1 MRFCRLI
8 AVLAFA
14 LSFVSCTPEKAGVRM
29 LGEVDGVPFY
39 EMTAER
45 LPDLPEARGSHHT
58 MLLGD
63 ELTVFGGATDGFVME
78 PSIAYLKNGVWNKV
92 PMKYPHYYGFATLL
106 PDGKVMLGGGS
117 DENFGIGQSW
127 GVEIYD
133 PQTHETQGVGIMS
146 RKRAGVSA
154 AVLSDGRVVVSG
166 NWYGDDDIE
175 IYEPGNG
182 FSFVKESA
190 LQRAYPVILPS
201 APDNALIFSGEGT
214 FGEVKEGIVDR
225 LVGEPFHVPLLDEWR
240 ALYSINPTSSDDMRI
255 GEYTYLLQVHR
266 RADGQAAILKVAGEQ
281 FSLLETDYPIPMQNP
296 DGTQITWLSDLQVD
310 RSSRLAWI
318 QGVDGEN
325 HSYAASIDY
334 DPTFEGGKAS
344 IRVFQSGKDYNRPIT
359 SIARLLP
366 GGKLAYVGGV
376 KRLPDITADN
386 FSSTS
391 EVWVFHTAAEPRK
404 AIPAWKWILALFT
417 FGAAVYWLTY
427 AFRQQKKAKAAEE
440 AEKLRAAEEAE
451 KTQAAAKTDLLTR
464 IISLVE
470 EKQLYLQKDLKVS
483 DIARELGTNATY
495 ISASIN
501 GQMGVSFPDF
511 ISKYRVEHAQRLM
524 REHPDMPLSA
534 IWENSGFNNEKS
546 FSRSFKTHTG
556 QTPSAWKTQK

>member
-1 MRFCRLI
+1 MRFSRLI
-8 AVLAFA
+8 PVLALALTFA
-14 LSFVSCTPEKAGVRM
+14 SCTPEKAGVRM

-127 GVEIYD
+127 GVEVYD
-133 PQTHETQGVGIMS
+133 PRTHETQGIGIMS

-154 AVLSDGRVVVSG
+154 AVLSDGRIVVSG
-166 NWYGDDDIE
+166 NWYADDDIE
-175 IYEPGNG
+175 IYEPGKG

-190 LQRAYPVILPS
+190 LQRDYPVILPS
-201 APDNALIFSGEGT
+201 APDNALIFAGKDI
-214 FGEVKEGIVDR
+214 FGRELEGIVDR
-225 LVGEPFHVPLLDEWR
+225 LDGEPFRVPLLDEWG
-240 ALYSINPTSSDDMRI
+240 AEYNINPTSIDEMRI
-255 GEYTYLLQVHR
+255 GEYIYLLLVR
-266 RADGQAAILKVAGEQ
+266 RCADGQAGILKVAGEQ
-281 FSLLETDYPIPMQNP
+281 FSLLETEYPIPMQNP
-296 DGTQITWLSDLQVD
+296 DGAQILWLSDLQVD
-310 RSSRLAWI
+310 RSSRVAWI

-325 HSYAASIDY
+325 NFYAASIDY
-334 DPTFEGGKAS
+334 DPTFEGGEAS
-344 IRVFQSGKDYNRPIT
+344 IRVFQSGKDYDQPFT
-359 SIARLLP
+359 SRARLLP
-366 GGKLAYVGGV
+366 GGRLAYVGGV
-376 KRLPDITADN
+376 KRLADITADN
-386 FSSTS
+386 FSSTR
-391 EVWVFHTAAEPRK
+391 EVWVFHTAVEPRE
-404 AIPAWKWILALFT
+404 ALPAWRWILAAIT
-417 FGAAVYWLTY
+417 FVAAIYWLTY
-427 AFRQQKKAKAAEE
+427 AFRKQKKAKAAEE
-440 AEKLRAAEEAE
+440 AEKARAAEEAE
-451 KTQAAAKTDLLTR
+451 KAQAAAKTDLLTR

-524 REHPDMPLSA
+524 REHPDMPLSEV
-534 IWENSGFNNEKS
+534 WENSGFNNEKS